1 MSPWSDST
9 LDSPDA
15 VKTLASR
22 GHEAFYPWIICFGL
36 ERNFS
41 GRINRK
47 VENNVVFFNKI
58 IQFYF

>member
-15 VKTLASR
+15 VKTLASQ

-36 ERNFS
+36 E
-41 GRINRK
+41 
-47 VENNVVFFNKI
+47 
-58 IQFYF
+58 